1 MLTVEKFK
9 ERLGQSNR
17 SDWLNLVVDVNNA
30 NQFYIVGNGG
40 MGNTISMPIERY
52 LPEIKEWV
60 IRQIHSGLLIKSEE
74 QSLLLDRNI
83 LVYYLSTT
91 LIYQGACM
99 KNIKPVYNKT

>member
-9 ERLGQSNR
+9 ERLGQPNR
-17 SDWLNLVVDVNNA
+17 SDWLHVAADASNA

-60 IRQIHSGLLIKSEE
+60 IRQINSDELIKDEKK
-74 QSLLLDRNI
+74 SLLLDRDI
-83 LVYYLSTT
+83 LAHYVSLPQS
-91 LIYQGACM
+91 A
-99 KNIKPVYNKT
+99 KE

>member
-9 ERLGQSNR
+9 ERLGQSNH
-17 SDWLNLVVDVNNA
+17 SDWLHVALDASNA

-60 IRQIHSGLLIKSEE
+60 IRQINSGELIKDEKK
-74 QSLLLDRNI
+74 SLLLDRDI
-83 LVYYLSTT
+83 LVHYVSLPQS
-91 LIYQGACM
+91 A
-99 KNIKPVYNKT
+99 KE